1 MINKL
6 YGSIIIFFYFLKWP
20 IVIYVSILWFYLE
33 QDVSIALL
41 LLALVSIVLIIKDI
55 ISFLKRSKST

>member
-55 ISFLKRSKST
+55 ISFLKRSKSA